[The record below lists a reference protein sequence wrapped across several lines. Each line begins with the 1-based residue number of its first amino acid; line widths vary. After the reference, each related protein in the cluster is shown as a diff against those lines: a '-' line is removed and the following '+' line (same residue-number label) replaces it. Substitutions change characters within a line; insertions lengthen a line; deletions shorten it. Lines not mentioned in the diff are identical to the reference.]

1 MRAPI
6 GLRIATKRRATG
18 QSQAGL
24 ARAVGISASYLNLI
38 ERNKREVGGTLL
50 KRIAEGLDLPLDEL
64 TGEGEQRLINALE
77 EAFADPVLAASGL
90 GGTRARELVASAP
103 DAAAAI
109 VGLHRAYQGAVASA
123 DAYAN
128 RLRTDPLFSELLHQI
143 LSGITAVRS
152 GAEILGDVPDLGEDE
167 RQRFVGSIRRET
179 VGLSAVAQ
187 TLIGQFDSSSETRRT
202 LSPVRELDD
211 LIAQEA
217 NHFPTLE
224 LAGAEVRAEIDAL
237 GPFGEASLKA
247 ALRQRFG
254 VEVTTSGARE
264 VDAQGFPGQYR
275 YDPERRNMWFQTSAN
290 AATRQFQLARLY
302 AELARP
308 DAIDALLGT
317 PLLSSP
323 DARRLAQRALGSYLA
338 GTVVLPYEAV
348 LAEAEA
354 LRYDIAALQQRFGAS
369 FEQVAHRLVT
379 LRRKGAEGI
388 AFGFLRSDPAGRLTK
403 HFPLPGLLL
412 PSAGHACPLW
422 AIYAAF
428 RAGEG
433 VVRQVVRFPD
443 GSRYLFIARAT
454 ARRAARF
461 GDNPTPTSVMLA
473 CNVLQADGT
482 VYADGLD
489 LGSTASDVPVGPAC
503 RLCTRRD
510 CASRQEEVL
519 SAGGS
524 REAVRAPLVP
534 RQLAS
539 D

>member
-6 GLRIATKRRATG
+6 GLRIATKRRALG

-38 ERNKREVGGTLL
+38 ERNKREVGGALL
-50 KRIAEGLDLPLDEL
+50 KRIAEGLSLPLDEL

-77 EAFADPVLAASGL
+77 EAFADPVLATSGL

-103 DAAAAI
+103 DAALAI
-109 VGLHRAYQGAVASA
+109 VGLHRAYQGAMASA

-152 GAEILGDVPDLGEDE
+152 GAEILGDVPDLAEDE
-167 RQRFVGSIRRET
+167 RQRFVGAIRRET

-187 TLIGQFDSSSETRRT
+187 TLIGQFDSSSDTRRT

-224 LAGAEVRAEIDAL
+224 TAGVEVRAEIDAF
-237 GPFGEASLKA
+237 GTFGEASLRA
-247 ALRQRFG
+247 ALQQRFG

-275 YDPERRNMWFQTSAN
+275 YDPEHRSMWFQTSAN

-308 DAIDALLGT
+308 DAIDALLTT

-422 AIYAAF
+422 AIYTAF
-428 RAGEG
+428 RASEG

-454 ARRAARF
+454 ARRSARF
-461 GDNPTPTSVMLA
+461 GDMPTPTSVMLA

-489 LGSTASDVPVGPAC
+489 LGSPASDVPVGPAC

-534 RQLAS
+534 RPLAAE
-539 D
+539 